1 MSSDSPKTDYDSP
14 WKDILEQYFPQFIA
28 FFTPQPYDEI
38 DWSRDY
44 TFLDKELQQ
53 VVPQAETGA
62 RRVDKLVKV
71 FLLNGEETWLLIH
84 IEIQGQREDDF
95 PRRMY
100 IYNYRLFDV
109 YGREVVSLAVLTDEH
124 RNWRPSHYGYERWG
138 CRVSLDF
145 PIIKLLDYTDREEE
159 LAASN
164 NPFAVVVL
172 AHLQT
177 LATRRDPAG
186 RYNAKLNLA
195 KQLYRKGYGRQDI
208 LNLFRFIDWIM
219 TLPTEL
225 EGQLQVEL
233 AQFEEREKMQYITTV
248 ERMAIQKGKQEG
260 LQEGLQQGIRK
271 SIINIL
277 QTRFN
282 ETSELVETLLEQI
295 EDKEEL
301 QELTRQAVTINS
313 LAEFEQLLNETL

>member
-1 MSSDSPKTDYDSP
+1 MSDESLKTDYDSP

-28 FFTPQPYDEI
+28 FFAPQAYDEI
-38 DWSRDY
+38 DWLRDH

-53 VVPQAETGA
+53 IAPQAETGA
-62 RRVDKLVKV
+62 RRVDKLVRV
-71 FLLNGEETWLLIH
+71 YLHNGEETWLLIH
-84 IEIQGQREDDF
+84 IEVQGQREDVF
-95 PRRMY
+95 PERMY
-100 IYNYRLFDV
+100 IYNYRVFDL
-109 YGREVVSLAVLTDEH
+109 YGRQVISIAVLTDEH

-145 PIIKLLDYTDREEE
+145 PIIKLLDYAGRQEE
-159 LAASN
+159 LTTSD
-164 NPFAVVVL
+164 NPFAVVIL
-172 AHLQT
+172 AHLQS

-186 RYNAKLNLA
+186 RYDAKLNLA

-233 AQFEEREKMQYITTV
+233 AQFEERTKMQYVTTI
-248 ERMAIQKGKQEG
+248 ERMAIQKGQ
-260 LQEGLQQGIRK
+260 QQGIRK
-271 SIINIL
+271 SIHDIL
-277 QTRFN
+277 QIRFS
-282 ETSELVETLLEQI
+282 ETSELIETSLEQI
-295 EDKEEL
+295 EDIEEL

-313 LAEFEQLLNETL
+313 LAEFEQLLHESL